1 MAVEVSS
8 VSSGIAVCLRSG
20 SLRADFLRSDSLRA
34 DKGGG
39 PSFFG
44 FFSGVSGFINL
55 FDQTPISNF
64 EFQL

>member
-8 VSSGIAVCLRSG
+8 GSSGIAVCLRSG
-20 SLRADFLRSDSLRA
+20 SLRADFLRADSLR
-34 DKGGG
+34 DDRGGG
-39 PSFFG
+39 PTFVG
-44 FFSGVSGFINL
+44 FFSGVSGLINF